1 MIPSGYVEAQMGHAA
16 VVARAFLL
24 EAIREALMDSGA
36 GGTLYDYASHHPE
49 ARPLAGRGVAY
60 AVPLPGG
67 AANVVVRR
75 SRHGGLLAPVTGES
89 FLGSTRAPH
98 ELEVS
103 LQLDAAGIPTPQ
115 VLAYA
120 MYPSSRMFRRSD
132 VLTQEIEDSRDLATA
147 MLDAPDGESRTAML
161 ASTGRLLAQLTAAGV
176 RHPDLNLKNILLAPD
191 DEGGGGVFAM
201 LLDVDRV
208 WFDDPG
214 SDRVTDANLRRFLR
228 SARKLNRR
236 TGGGLSLNES
246 DLECLLS
253 AMGEQGLE

>member
-1 MIPSGYVEAQMGHAA
+1 MGHAA
-16 VVARAFLL
+16 VVARSFLL

-75 SRHGGLLAPVTGES
+75 SRHGGLLAPITGES

-103 LQLDAAGIPTPQ
+103 LELDAAGIPTPQ

-147 MLDAPDGESRTAML
+147 MLDAADGESRTAML

-191 DEGGGGVFAM
+191 DEGGVLAM

-236 TGGGLSLNES
+236 TGLSMSES

-253 AMGEQGLE
+253 AMGEQSLE

>member
-1 MIPSGYVEAQMGHAA
+1 
-16 VVARAFLL
+16 
-24 EAIREALMDSGA
+24 MDSGA

-75 SRHGGLLAPVTGES
+75 SRHGGLLAPITGEN

-103 LQLDAAGIPTPQ
+103 LELEAAGIPTPQ

-132 VLTQEIEDSRDLATA
+132 VLTQEIEDSHDLATA
-147 MLDAPDGESRTAML
+147 LLDTPDGERRTAML
-161 ASTGRLLAQLTAAGV
+161 VSAGRLLAQLTVAGV

-191 DEGGGGVFAM
+191 ENGDVLAM

-236 TGGGLSLNES
+236 TGVTVNEG
-246 DLECLLS
+246 DLELLLS
-253 AMGEQGLE
+253 AMGEQRLE